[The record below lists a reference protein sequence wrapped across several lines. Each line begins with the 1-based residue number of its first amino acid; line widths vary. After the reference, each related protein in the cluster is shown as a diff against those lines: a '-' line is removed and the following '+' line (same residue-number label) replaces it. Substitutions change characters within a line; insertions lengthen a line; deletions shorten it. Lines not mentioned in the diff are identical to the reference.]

1 MMIKHT
7 LVLLVVFVAGFFNV
21 VEAQE
26 KTYTAQYVNLNGWEN
41 VYALAYTDNRDLL
54 GGWPGTQ
61 MQLTNT
67 QVSYHGVNY
76 PVYQVTISSSVDP
89 KTIVFSNGDENSQ
102 TEELA
107 FVDGKQYLVLDMKGN
122 VACSLTE
129 PTQLENSDKWKI
141 YNGMPK
147 IINGI
152 PSESETVTIQIG
164 DAIHIR
170 IVDRTETKPYG
181 LQLTSDDGRT
191 PVTENLASSLQEVP
205 AIITIPVTGALFEWM
220 KDAFHQV
227 RLCGTNV
234 FIDKITVEA
243 GAYEGGSTTTGE
255 GSTTTGE
262 GSTTTGEGS
271 TTEVDYDVKD
281 CTLSETT
288 DNAEWIDN
296 NDGKSFNVTLTRTLD
311 GVSEWNTFAVP
322 FNINWLE
329 LTAKGITAKE
339 LTNSSYDSSTGELT
353 LVFATANSIKAGKP
367 YLVKVANALNNPKF
381 NVVKISKT
389 PNPTTISGV
398 IQFIPTMGS
407 TSVTGSKSDILFLAA
422 GNKLTHPNKD
432 NPSIKGFRA
441 YFQLLGTSAG
451 TRTLLMDFGDGETT
465 SIDVRSKMEEVRN
478 GARYDLSGQK
488 VVDGQLMK
496 GIYIVDGKKVIIK

>member
-129 PTQLENSDKWKI
+129 PTQLDNSDKWKI

-170 IVDRTETKPYG
+170 IVDCKDMKSTS
-181 LQLTSDDGRT
+181 LQLMSGDGRT

-220 KDAFHQV
+220 KDADHKV

-243 GAYEGGSTTTGE
+243 DVYEGGSTTTEG
-255 GSTTTGE
+255 GSTTTE
-262 GSTTTGEGS
+262 GGS

-288 DNAEWIDN
+288 DNAEWIES

-322 FNINWLE
+322 FNISSGE
-329 LTAKGITAKE
+329 LIVKGITAKE
-339 LTNSSYDSSTGELT
+339 LTNSSYDSSTGKLT

-441 YFQLLGTSAG
+441 YFQLLDTSAG

-478 GARYDLSGQK
+478 GARYDLSGHK

>member
-21 VEAQE
+21 VEAQD

-41 VYALAYTDNRDLL
+41 VYALAYTDNGDLL

-67 QVSYHGVNY
+67 QVNYHGVNY

-129 PTQLENSDKWKI
+129 PTQLDNSDKWKI

-152 PSESETVTIQIG
+152 PSESETVTIKIG

-170 IVDRTETKPYG
+170 IVDRTETKSYG
-181 LQLTSDDGRT
+181 LQLTSDDGMT

-205 AIITIPVTGALFEWM
+205 AIITIPVNGALYEWM

-227 RLCGTNV
+227 RLCATNV

-243 GAYEGGSTTTGE
+243 GINEGGSTTTE
-255 GSTTTGE
+255 GGSSTTE
-262 GSTTTGEGS
+262 GGS
-271 TTEVDYDVKD
+271 TTEVNNDVGNY
-281 CTLSETT
+281 TLDEAT
-288 DNAEWIDN
+288 DNVEWINN
-296 NDGKSFNVTLTRTLD
+296 NDGKFFSVTLTRTLD

-322 FNINWLE
+322 FNINSYE

-339 LTNSSYDSSTGELT
+339 LTNSSYDSSKGELT
-353 LVFATANSIKAGKP
+353 LVFATATSIQAGKP
-367 YLVKVANALNNPKF
+367 YLVKVTNALANPAFNN
-381 NVVKISKT
+381 VKISKT

-422 GNKLTHPNKD
+422 KNKLTHPNKD

-465 SIDVRSKMEEVRN
+465 SIDVRSKKEEVRN

>member
-1 MMIKHT
+1 MRMKIKHT

-26 KTYTAQYVNLNGWEN
+26 KTYTAQYVNLYGWQE
-41 VYALAYTDNRDLL
+41 VYAYTDNGDLL
-54 GGWPGTQ
+54 GSWPGTK
-61 MQLTNT
+61 MQLTDT
-67 QVSYHGVNY
+67 EVSYHGLRY

-89 KTIVFSNGDENSQ
+89 KTIVFNNSESGENNQ

-129 PTQLENSDKWKI
+129 PTQLDYSDKWMI

-147 IINGI
+147 IIDGM
-152 PSESETVTIQIG
+152 PSETETVTIQIG

-170 IVDRTETKPYG
+170 IVDRTETGSYV
-181 LQLTSDDGRT
+181 LQLMSGDGKT
-191 PVTENLASSLQEVP
+191 PLTENLASSLQEVP

-220 KDAFHQV
+220 KDADHQV
-227 RLCGTNV
+227 RLCGNNV

-243 GAYEGGSTTTGE
+243 GAYEGGS
-255 GSTTTGE
+255 STTE
-262 GSTTTGEGS
+262 GGS
-271 TTEVDYDVKD
+271 TTEVNNDGGN
-281 CTLSETT
+281 CTLDEAT
-288 DNAEWIDN
+288 DNVEWINN
-296 NDGKSFNVTLTRTLD
+296 NDGKFFSVTLTRTLD

-322 FNINWLE
+322 FNINSFE

-339 LTNSSYDSSTGELT
+339 LTNSSYDSSKGELT
-353 LVFATANSIKAGKP
+353 LVFATASSIQAGKP
-367 YLVKVANALNNPKF
+367 YLVKVTNALANPAFNN
-381 NVVKISKT
+381 VKISKA

-441 YFQLLGTSAG
+441 YFQLLDTSAG

-465 SIDVRSKMEEVRN
+465 SIDVRSKKEEVRN

-488 VVDGQLMK
+488 MVDGQLMK